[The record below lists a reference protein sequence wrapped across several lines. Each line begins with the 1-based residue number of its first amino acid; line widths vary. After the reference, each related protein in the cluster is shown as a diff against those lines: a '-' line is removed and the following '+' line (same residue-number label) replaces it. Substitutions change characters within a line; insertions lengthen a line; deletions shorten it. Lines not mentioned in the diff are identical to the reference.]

1 MIWCEHLAI
10 LCQGKYFS
18 NFGISE
24 QKNCHEYDF
33 RRLEAPDVTGSSLTL
48 AAAGSRRTVYLID
61 EIAKLPDTTSQSDS
75 EVGTNNRNNTKNSNN
90 NTSTNSNNNN
100 NHASAH
106 DQSPSTFVMYNRISN
121 VIGEKTPPSE
131 NTSNGNGGKDK
142 KNGDEHVWYEYGCV

>member
-1 MIWCEHLAI
+1 MINLKI
-10 LCQGKYFS
+10 Q
-18 NFGISE
+18 
-24 QKNCHEYDF
+24 NCDEFNF

-61 EIAKLPDTTSQSDS
+61 EISKLPDTASQSDS
-75 EVGTNNRNNTKNSNN
+75 EIGTNNRNNAKNSNN

-121 VIGEKTPPSE
+121 VIGEVNSPNAVLGE
-131 NTSNGNGGKDK
+131 NTSNGNGAKDK
-142 KNGDEHVWYEYGCV
+142 KTSDDHVWYEYGCV